1 MNILG
6 PTHVLEIIVPKLEEI
21 LSILNVNYLSLNFT
35 EEKKKENKIK
45 TDNENYN
52 GNFLIWYK
60 SDLLKK

>member
-35 EEKKKENKIK
+35 EEKKKRKQNQ
-45 TDNENYN
+45 NR
-52 GNFLIWYK
+52 
-60 SDLLKK
+60 